1 MTTAQEAG
9 SPEAGSPEDGSLE
22 AGSLEAGVATR
33 LARPVDPAVSRFAE
47 RLAHEAGALAVLF
60 YGSNL
65 RTGDLEGVLDFY
77 VLMPGAEQ
85 GRIWPIVSYR
95 ECAQGSDVLRAKI
108 ATMAL
113 STFERAA
120 AGHSRDTTVWT
131 RFVQP
136 AALVWSRDDDA
147 CGRVR
152 AAVTDAAKTA
162 ALVAI
167 ALGPDSGTAQD
178 FWRTLFRATYKAELR
193 IEKPGREESIL
204 ANDPAHFEG
213 LLPQALAARRIAFRR
228 DGDRITPELPPR
240 LRRRVRRWW
249 AVRQS
254 LGKPFNIARLMKATT
269 TFDGAARYGAWKVER
284 HTGVSVRLTPWRE
297 KHPIL
302 AAPGVFW
309 NVWRERKR

>member
-1 MTTAQEAG
+1 MTT
-9 SPEAGSPEDGSLE
+9 SPEAGSQEVGPLE
-22 AGSLEAGVATR
+22 TRVAQR
-33 LARPVDPAVSRFAE
+33 LARVVDPAVSRFAE
-47 RLAHEAGALAVLF
+47 RLAHEAGALAVIF

-85 GRIWPIVSYR
+85 GRIWPRISYR
-95 ECAQGSDVLRAKI
+95 ECAEGGDLLRAKI

-120 AGHSRDTTVWT
+120 AGRSRDTTIWT

-147 CGRVR
+147 GARVR
-152 AAVTDAAKTA
+152 AAVADAAKTA
-162 ALVAI
+162 ALVAV
-167 ALGPDSGTAQD
+167 ALGPATGTARD
-178 FWRTLFRATYKAELR
+178 YWRGLFRATYRAELR
-193 IEKPGREESIL
+193 VEKPGREESIL
-204 ANDPAHFEG
+204 AKDPAHFEG
-213 LLPQALAARRIAFRR
+213 LLRAALTARRIGFTQ
-228 DGDRITPELPPR
+228 DGERITPGLPPD

-302 AAPGVFW
+302 AAPGVLW
-309 NVWRERKR
+309 NVWRERRR